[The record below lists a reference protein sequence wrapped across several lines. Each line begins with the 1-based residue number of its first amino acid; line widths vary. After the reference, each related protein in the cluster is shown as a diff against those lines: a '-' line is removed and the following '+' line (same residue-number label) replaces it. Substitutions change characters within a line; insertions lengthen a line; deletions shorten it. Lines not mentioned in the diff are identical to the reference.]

1 MLSEAAAMKE
11 FLAVLWEIIRV
22 VIIPVCIWF
31 FEKRIQARDDRLE
44 RINSERKKEI
54 EAAQKKNTE
63 IQFLMME
70 RIDSLS
76 DMTQM
81 MARKLH
87 DAGIINGDLEEM
99 HRKYEGLNSEYEKN
113 IKSLA
118 LKVLNR

>member
-1 MLSEAAAMKE
+1 MEK
-11 FLAVLWEIIRV
+11 FLTIAWEILKV
-22 VIIPVCIWF
+22 AVIPVCIWY
-31 FEKRIQARDDRLE
+31 FETRLQSQDNE
-44 RINSERKKEI
+44 RRKI
-54 EAAQKKNTE
+54 YEAQQKKNTD

-99 HRKYEGLNSEYEKN
+99 HRKYEGLNTEYERN
-113 IKSLA
+113 IKTLA
-118 LKVLNR
+118 LKVLNK

>member
-1 MLSEAAAMKE
+1 MEKVLSI
-11 FLAVLWEIIRV
+11 LWEV
-22 VIIPVCIWF
+22 AKVAVIPVCLWY
-31 FEKRIQARDDRLE
+31 FERQVAARDDRLE
-44 RINSERKKEI
+44 RLNIERKKEI
-54 EAAQKKNTE
+54 EAQQKKSTE

-81 MARKLH
+81 MAKKLH

-118 LKVLNR
+118 LKVLNK

>member
-1 MLSEAAAMKE
+1 MEKL
-11 FLAVLWEIIRV
+11 LTILWEILRV
-22 VIIPVCIWF
+22 AIIPVCIWF
-31 FEKRIQARDDRLE
+31 FERRISAREDKMERL
-44 RINSERKKEI
+44 NTERKKEI
-54 EAAQKKNTE
+54 EVAQQKNTE

-118 LKVLNR
+118 LKVLNK